1 MDTQTTSTASTSSTA
16 SNSPIVFS
24 RSDGIARIRFNRP
37 GALNAIDEQTA
48 RSLCTIADEL
58 AKSRDVRVIVM
69 SGTGPAFMAGGDLS
83 CFHQD
88 KARAAQTA
96 DAIIKPLNVALM
108 TLSAL
113 PQPVIASVHGSVAG
127 AGVSIALACDLC
139 IAATGTQFN
148 LAYARIGASPDA
160 GSTWSLPRVVGT
172 RKALEL
178 ALLAESLSAEEALSL
193 GIVNRVVPQNALAD
207 ETETLARRLAAGP
220 AYAYGRIKRLIHSS
234 FERRLEDQLDAER
247 EAFCACAGTTDF
259 AEGLDAFFEKR
270 RPVFRGQ

>member
-1 MDTQTTSTASTSSTA
+1 MDTT
-16 SNSPIVFS
+16 NKPIVFT
-24 RSDGIARIRFNRP
+24 RHDGIARIRFNRP
-37 GALNAIDEQTA
+37 SALNAIDEDTA
-48 RSLCTIADEL
+48 RSLCSIADEL
-58 AKSRDVRVIVM
+58 ASSRDVRVIVM
-69 SGTGPAFMAGGDLS
+69 NGAGPAFMAGGDLS

-108 TLSAL
+108 TLASL
-113 PQPVIASVHGSVAG
+113 PQPVIASVHGAVAG

-178 ALLAESLSAEEALSL
+178 ALLAESLSAEEALRL
-193 GIVNRVVPQNALAD
+193 GIVNRVVPRNVLEE
-207 ETETLARRLAAGP
+207 ETEILARRLAGGP
-220 AYAYGRIKRLIHSS
+220 AFAYGRIKRLINSS
-234 FERRLEDQLDAER
+234 FEKGLEDQLDAER
-247 EAFCACAGTTDF
+247 EAFCACAGTADF
-259 AEGLDAFFEKR
+259 GEGLDAFFEKR
-270 RPVFRGQ
+270 RPVFRGR